1 MENSSFSRRQFLGTT
16 ASAAA
21 LAMIPFNHTFAIGK
35 STKKPNSKINGVQLG
50 LTTYCY
56 RSISHNL
63 EEVLQYVLASGVNSL
78 EMRSVL

>member
-1 MENSSFSRRQFLGTT
+1 MKDSAFSRRQFLGTT

-35 STKKPNSKINGVQLG
+35 SNKKPNSKVNGVQLG

-63 EEVLQYVLASGVNSL
+63 DEGTTICTGI
-78 EMRSVL
+78 RS